1 MQPKFLL
8 IAGGAALGLATPAAA
23 QMDHSNMPG
32 MKMPPPKAPA
42 VKKPAAKKPSATKPA
57 VHRPQMLLR
66 MRHSSGRVDLVR
78 GPIGRDGRRRSGAG
92 LKVGADHRRA
102 RG

>member
-42 VKKPAAKKPSATKPA
+42 VKTY
-57 VHRPQMLLR
+57 
-66 MRHSSGRVDLVR
+66 
-78 GPIGRDGRRRSGAG
+78 GPPRLQGGF
-92 LKVGADHRRA
+92 
-102 RG
+102 